1 MAADLESLVERFV
14 SACLEVFGRA
24 RVEGIVLHGSAVKG
38 GSIPGFSD
46 VDFMVFLTP
55 NAFDSQGNLPDDA
68 AFAMQER
75 IGPLAWREAGVLYP
89 QAYFYD
95 ARRLP
100 DWWTGPA
107 PGSFRVLFGRLPDQA
122 APTAERLR
130 ANAARYLQEELS
142 KRITSSVQNF
152 ADGDDASLSRRVRLL
167 GTDVTPTVF
176 SLVTPA
182 SDDPLDLWSLPKFD
196 ALARLEALYPSDEG
210 PALARRFYEQVGALY
225 GNEPFDAELARQAFR
240 TGVAF
245 LRWAEQAAKAGA

>member
-1 MAADLESLVERFV
+1 MTPDVDALVARFV
-14 SACLEVFGRA
+14 RACLEVFGEQG
-24 RVEGIVLHGSAVKG
+24 VEGIVLHGSVVKG
-38 GSIPGFSD
+38 GSIEGFSD

-55 NAFDSQGNLPDDA
+55 DAFDPEGNLPDDM

-75 IGPLAWREAGVLYP
+75 IGPLPWREAGILYP

-100 DWWTGPA
+100 DWWSGPA
-107 PGSFRVLFGRLPDQA
+107 AGSFRVLLGRLPDEA

-130 ANAARYLQEELS
+130 ASAARYLRDELS

-167 GTDVTPTVF
+167 GTDVTPAVF

-182 SDDPLDLWSLPKFD
+182 SDDPLELWALHKFE
-196 ALARLEALYPSDEG
+196 ALARLEALYPGNDG
-210 PALARRFYEQVGALY
+210 PALGRRFYEQVGALY
-225 GNEPFDAELARQAFR
+225 GHEPFDAELARQAFR

-245 LRWAEQAAKAGA
+245 LRWAEKVAKT